1 MSLPPVDYGEELDPI
16 SLERQRRRYAS
27 RAIGYL
33 VLLNGVAALILLASL
48 SRWAKHIPEPLLL
61 VDAMLVFGA
70 GAAIALG
77 STFFAYVRRTVR
89 LQAPERVPLRVGLWW
104 LSVIAAILA
113 AACFLIGLNMA
124 GRASLPDRAAMPSG
138 AKFGADKDGKKQ
150 SRTKR
155 EGRDEGKRD
164 KGDKDEKSETQQEEE
179 RPQEPSSKADQ
190 KSSTETAPAGPQPLT
205 RTACDEAGRSWNDS
219 THTCD

>member
-1 MSLPPVDYGEELDPI
+1 MSLPPVDYRDELDPI
-16 SLERQRRRYAS
+16 PLERQRGRYAS

-33 VLLNGVAALILLASL
+33 VLLNGVAALILLGSL
-48 SRWAKHIPEPLLL
+48 SRLAKHVPEPLML

-104 LSVIAAILA
+104 LSVLAAIVA

-124 GRASLPDRAAMPSG
+124 GRASLPDREAMPSG
-138 AKFGADKDGKKQ
+138 AKFGGE
-150 SRTKR
+150 RR
-155 EGRDEGKRD
+155 ERAI
-164 KGDKDEKSETQQEEE
+164 
-179 RPQEPSSKADQ
+179 PSNA
-190 KSSTETAPAGPQPLT
+190 
-205 RTACDEAGRSWNDS
+205 
-219 THTCD
+219 